1 MRVNA
6 IRPSQRR
13 QDRLLVELEGG
24 ELLRLS
30 REEALRLEL
39 REGMEVDRSE
49 LERRLG
55 ALRTRAAAAAM
66 AGRRALSREELLRR
80 LEKKGADGG
89 DARAAADWLEE
100 LGAIDD
106 AGYAAAL
113 ARHYGQRG
121 YGPGRV
127 REELRRRGVDRGLW
141 EEALAELPEAAEAI
155 DRFLAGKLRGR
166 LPDEGEKRRLSD
178 ALLRR
183 GFSWGDVRAAWDRLG
198 SETPEE

>member
-66 AGRRALSREELLRR
+66 AGRRAL
-80 LEKKGADGG
+80 
-89 DARAAADWLEE
+89 WLEE

-183 GFSWGDVRAAWDRLG
+183 GFSWGDVRAAWNRLG
-198 SETPEE
+198 SEMPEE

>member
-127 REELRRRGVDRGLW
+127 REELRRRGVDRDLW